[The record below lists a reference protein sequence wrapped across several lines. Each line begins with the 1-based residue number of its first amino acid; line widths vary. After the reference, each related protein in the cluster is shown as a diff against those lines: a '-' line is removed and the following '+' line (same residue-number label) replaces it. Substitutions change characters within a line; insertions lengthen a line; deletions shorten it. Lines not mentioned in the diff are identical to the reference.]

1 MFRPSG
7 LFKSVPCPRVSTCGL
22 QNCLFSH
29 QAAVVLEQST
39 VIPTS
44 TSIST
49 SSSSSTSISSSSKVA
64 RNERSPTPPPP
75 PKRRRIDEAHHIK
88 STEAPSNP
96 IIKSILKKPTPSP
109 SSLSSPP
116 PHPPSSS
123 PSQQPP
129 SSSLDSEAGRY
140 IKLKTTDKKTG
151 TITKTRI
158 ERAGPSFS
166 SSSALRSSG
175 PSSTTT
181 TQSLRNLHT
190 SSSSKTTQPSD
201 PDATKL
207 LLDFGKP
214 KPGPPREPERLVPR
228 TVPRSPT
235 SFENRHN
242 ILVQLHKEFIRLDP
256 DSQKTVLGKQR
267 MIKLANDE
275 EAASAL
281 KDVNT
286 YKVVMRNRI
295 FALGKMTPA
304 DFKKEVEA
312 KEKERRK
319 NELPDGN
326 EELITGLTPE
336 AEVTAL
342 GGYVA
347 SMLSQKASDYVV
359 LPPSDEEIKKTREGL
374 EAADGREECDRCK
387 TRFQVLKE
395 QDQGTKSWVTGG
407 SCTHHYGRFV
417 VENGRKTWGC
427 CATAPGENPGCV
439 EHTNH
444 VFMVKS
450 PIRLASVWQ
459 FVDTPSAPILSPSSE
474 TPPPP
479 DKNIEKAICMDC
491 EMAFTT
497 KGFEVIRLTATRF
510 PTYEPIVDILVQ
522 PYGEIL
528 DLNTRFSGVTQEQ
541 FDTALPYSSSSLPN
555 KDDPKILLRASSPLE
570 ARDILFTHIDSST
583 IIIGHSLDN
592 DLKCMRIIHPRVV
605 DTALLY
611 RHRAPGMRFSLKH
624 LVRVHLGRYIQSNEN
639 AEGHDSMEDAN
650 EAGNL
655 VRKKIQNDVKVGKI
669 GKDGIWAGD
678 VMYTFR
684 NAGENSGNNNKQ
696 DGVVPAA
703 AAAKQEAR
711 IAAAQVN

>member
-7 LFKSVPCPRVSTCGL
+7 LFKSVPCPKVSTCGL

-29 QAAVVLEQST
+29 QAVVIERPAPPLT
-39 VIPTS
+39 TAS
-44 TSIST
+44 TS
-49 SSSSSTSISSSSKVA
+49 SISSSTKAKSVS

-75 PKRRRIDEAHHIK
+75 PKRRRIDEAQHTK

-96 IIKSILKKPTPSP
+96 IIKSILKKSTPSP
-109 SSLSSPP
+109 ASSLPSSSPP
-116 PHPPSSS
+116 PYPSSS

-129 SSSLDSEAGRY
+129 SSLDSEAGKY
-140 IKLKTTDKKTG
+140 VKLKTTDKKTG
-151 TITKTRI
+151 SITKTRI

-166 SSSALRSSG
+166 SSSSSSSTLKPSG
-175 PSSTTT
+175 PSSSTTNQSIRSLHTSPPNHTTT
-181 TQSLRNLHT
+181 TVL
-190 SSSSKTTQPSD
+190 SD
-201 PDATKL
+201 TDATKL
-207 LLDFGKP
+207 LLEFGKP
-214 KPGPPREPERLVPR
+214 KPGPPREPERLMPR
-228 TVPRSPT
+228 TVPRAPAN
-235 SFENRHN
+235 FETRHN

-256 DSQKTVLGKQR
+256 DSQKTVIGKQR

-281 KDVNT
+281 NDIFT
-286 YKVVMRNRI
+286 YKNIMRNRI
-295 FALGKMTPA
+295 FALGKMTPET
-304 DFKKEVEA
+304 FKKDLE
-312 KEKERRK
+312 EKEQSKRK
-319 NELPDGN
+319 KELPDGN
-326 EELITGLTPE
+326 EELVTGLTPE

-347 SMLSQKASDYVV
+347 SLLSLKASEYVV
-359 LPPSDEEIKKTREGL
+359 LPPSEEEIRKTKEGL
-374 EAADGREECDRCK
+374 EAAGGREECDRCK

-395 QDQGTKSWVTGG
+395 QDKETKSWVTGG

-417 VENGRKTWGC
+417 VDGGRKTWGC
-427 CATAPGENPGCV
+427 CATPPGETPGCV

-450 PIRLASVWQ
+450 PVRLASVWQ
-459 FVDTPSAPILSPSSE
+459 FVETPSAPILSPSSE
-474 TPPPP
+474 ITPPSS
-479 DKNIEKAICMDC
+479 DKKIEKAICMDC

-522 PYGEIL
+522 PYGEVL

-541 FDTALPYSSSSLPN
+541 FDTALPYYNSSLPN
-555 KDDPKILLRASSPLE
+555 KDDPKVLLRASSPLE
-570 ARDILFTHIDSST
+570 AREILFTYIDSST

-611 RHRAPGMRFSLKH
+611 RHRTPGLRFSLKY
-624 LVRVHLGRYIQSNEN
+624 LVKTHLGRFIQTNEN
-639 AEGHDSMEDAN
+639 AQGHDSREDAN

-655 VRKKIQNDVKVGKI
+655 VRKRIQNDVRVGKI

-678 VMYTFR
+678 VMYAFKNT
-684 NAGENSGNNNKQ
+684 GENNNSSSNNNQ
-696 DGVVPAA
+696 DKVV
-703 AAAKQEAR
+703 AAK
-711 IAAAQVN
+711 